1 MLLEGEGG
9 SWSLFQKSDL
19 SENWAFWIPAFA
31 GITDL
36 GAIFHILARE
46 VGGNRLGIL
55 GTNHKSDLSEN
66 WAFWIPALAGITD
79 LGAIFHFS
87 PEKSGTNPYETGSEG
102 RPYGGGDGEE

>member
-36 GAIFHILARE
+36 GATFHILAREVVGNRLGILGINHRSDLSENWAFWIPAFAGITDLGATFHILARE

-55 GTNHKSDLSEN
+55 GTNH
-66 WAFWIPALAGITD
+66 G
-79 LGAIFHFS
+79 
-87 PEKSGTNPYETGSEG
+87 
-102 RPYGGGDGEE
+102 